1 MSETRL
7 VHDHALS
14 PPFGFLQRTCG
25 LFVAPVR
32 TFAALQSTPRWFD
45 VLLLAVTIA
54 SASTYLFASSDRG
67 ARLLVD
73 RRLMFAQAVGH
84 HLPAPEYASL
94 LAREQ
99 HGATLTAVIAA
110 ARLIA
115 LTLMAAAGGLAI
127 ASVLTASG
135 VLRAPVMPPA
145 RFSHGLAI
153 ASHAALIPAIAV
165 PSRLLLNLW
174 TASIGPPTSVGLLI
188 PFLPDDTFW
197 AHLGNAI
204 DLFGLWWTHTL
215 ALGFAIAAVRRPDGL
230 RLLFLAIYLTAA
242 VAFAAIKTLAG
253 APSL

>member
-7 VHDHALS
+7 AYDTPSQSFNL
-14 PPFGFLQRTCG
+14 LQRTCG

-32 TFAALQSTPRWFD
+32 TFAALQRTPRWLD
-45 VLLLAVTIA
+45 VLLLAMTIA
-54 SASTYLFASSDRG
+54 SASTYVFASSDRG

-73 RRLMFAQAVGH
+73 RRILFAQAAGRHV
-84 HLPAPEYASL
+84 PASEYASL
-94 LAREQ
+94 VAREQ
-99 HGATLTAVIAA
+99 NGATLSGLLAG
-110 ARLIA
+110 ARLLA
-115 LTLMAAAGGLAI
+115 LTLMAATGGLAI
-127 ASVLTASG
+127 VSVLTASG
-135 VLRAPVMPPA
+135 LLRAPVMPAA
-145 RFSHGLAI
+145 RFSHALSI

-174 TASIGPPTSVGLLI
+174 TESIGPPTSVGLLV
-188 PFLPDDTFW
+188 PFLPDDSFW

-215 ALGFAIAAVRRPDGL
+215 ALGFAIASVRRPDGL

-242 VAFAAIKTLAG
+242 VAFAIVKTLAG